1 MGNCFSSSAKTDPKD
16 HHQIGA
22 GPGGIDSDP
31 GVMPNNQVATPPQ
44 EQAIRQPMP
53 AIPDPGSDSISA
65 AKIFV
70 ALYDYDARTDEDLS
84 FRKGEHLEILNDTQ
98 VGYGVLVGTI
108 RELSKSFSFS
118 FKLVYMLFY
127 IYSASAHHYSI
138 KYCRYLDLSD
148 QFLWIL
154 SQGAFNDSSNKFHRV
169 PSESSS

>member
-98 VGYGVLVGTI
+98 NL
-108 RELSKSFSFS
+108 EL
-118 FKLVYMLFY
+118 
-127 IYSASAHHYSI
+127 I
-138 KYCRYLDLSD
+138 
-148 QFLWIL
+148 
-154 SQGAFNDSSNKFHRV
+154 SQNAGF
-169 PSESSS
+169 

>member
-31 GVMPNNQVATPPQ
+31 VMPNNQVATPPQ

-98 VGYGVLVGTI
+98 VSGIVSI
-108 RELSKSFSFS
+108 RGEILKRQMLHTENW
-118 FKLVYMLFY
+118 KL
-127 IYSASAHHYSI
+127 
-138 KYCRYLDLSD
+138 R
-148 QFLWIL
+148 
-154 SQGAFNDSSNKFHRV
+154 
-169 PSESSS
+169 